1 MVKRRQEGSSADSG
15 AKSSDEATDSAH
27 SSKEM
32 KRRKLSSTRSL
43 DPTDLC
49 SELYEAIRNY
59 RSEDGRVLC
68 EAFIRVPKRRSSP
81 EYYDVISTPI
91 DLLKIQQRLK
101 TDEYEDVGT
110 FTADMELLLDNA
122 LKYYKPDSQEYQ
134 DATQLKQVFD
144 ELKEEQGSGDNDES
158 DDAMEEEMEVE
169 EKRKPGR
176 PGRPPKD
183 ASKTKILPSGDED
196 DTESSSTEGD
206 LSSSSQQF
214 YEEMVGAVLEMQDS
228 HGRIICEL
236 FKRLPPKDLYPEYY
250 AVIKEPID
258 LKMISTR
265 VRSSYYSTIED
276 LEKDLQVMVKNAH
289 TFNEPGSQVYKDAS
303 AIKKTIQAKKA
314 EIEHTLLGAKSSS
327 RLKARRS
334 SGRVSSAV
342 SALLEEEDDQAMYQ
356 ATEGSQEDQDD
367 DAGGD
372 DDVGG
377 EDDAENPLMMLFNE
391 IYQHTDPTGRPMVEP
406 FLRLPS
412 RRAYPDYYEVIK
424 KPIALMKIRSQI
436 KSGLYDSLEALET
449 ELELCFNNAKTY
461 NEPNSMLYKDAERML
476 DHMSKKKTEIVQMM
490 ADKGINLDEF
500 LKTKGKARKS
510 EASDGASVASP
521 APHIP
526 VPQVKQMK
534 EMKKK
539 KKVAIDGKEKPKK
552 KKGEEVDPMIL
563 KKRMRQLFK
572 AVTNYQDES
581 GRYLSAIF
589 MDLPSSEE
597 YPDYY
602 KVISEPVCLSQIEG
616 NIRDNKY
623 ATEEELLL
631 DFEVMFD
638 NARYYNEEESQVY
651 QDACLLEKVLRKKKK
666 SLGALPPVGTSEG
679 ASPAP
684 APSGVSSKLPT
695 PTKSGRISSSPG
707 VARKYYQVPS
717 ATSELKELCRELFNA
732 VKDCT
737 DGSGRQLCIIFQKL
751 PSRAEYPDYYTLIK
765 KPIDMAK
772 IQSKLNG
779 DQYQTLD
786 DFMADFHLMFDN
798 ACKYNEPDSQVYKDS
813 LTLLRSLLR
822 KKAEL
827 VGDENRI
834 PNASFLVQKL
844 LMTLYSSV
852 MQHVDEE
859 GRCYSDS
866 LAELTVRHTDA
877 GGERKISLENM
888 GEMLKRYQ
896 YHRLDK
902 FQEDMFSI
910 FEKARK
916 ISHSDCEMYDDA
928 SELQVYFITQ
938 RDKLCKEGE
947 RLISPALLVTRRHL
961 QQELDEERKIKAEQE
976 ALEEAKQKEL
986 EKNTVTSDMTASND
1000 ESGVEELSLDG
1011 NRYQLGDF
1019 VYVEPRESNLQP
1031 HVVLIEKLWVDT
1043 SGEKWLYGNWYYR
1056 PEETFHLATRKFLEK
1071 EVFKSDYFAPAKIS
1085 KVLGKCHVMSVKEYF
1100 KQKPEGFHDNDVFVC
1115 ESRYTNRN
1123 KSFKKIK
1130 LWPSQTSNVKL
1141 IVRDTPLA
1149 PKRVSSVFAPNKLDQ
1164 TEAMDTDDADDTEV
1178 DTRRNVVLENY
1189 PNPEEGCT
1197 YFEQLCIR
1205 DMPYKLGDSVYI
1217 RSDEDYL
1224 YIARLDKIW
1233 TDRNG
1238 EGWVH
1243 GPWFIGPGETQHLP
1257 SKMFYEQEVFL
1268 SSLEEVSPAVCIMG
1282 KCMVLPLRDYVRC
1295 RPTEIAEKDV
1305 YLNEAR
1311 YDEEE
1316 GQFRKLKGL
1325 KRYSLSINCNEE
1337 EFYYFEEA
1345 ITPLKVPSP
1354 LLFEDQDMM
1363 AAGERSN
1370 SPTSIDSTDSGKKTK
1385 KRGQSGYLLFSHEMR
1400 GIIRKEHPEYAFGEI
1415 SRLIGEEWRNASAAR
1430 KAEYENKAQ
1439 MQLSQLETESLSRAG
1454 HGPTTM
1460 FVYDCMWRGCDY
1472 QYEDLQD
1479 LRVHVLDSS
1488 NHLRKQDDGFYHCL
1502 WATCTRARRGAR
1514 PYNSSAKLFRHCREV
1529 HLVGPPRI
1537 VAPLDRSKN
1546 FFPRHQASFTEP
1558 SPDSSP
1564 PPPRTPV
1571 APSTSPAVSLGPAA
1585 GGMGQGVMGMN
1596 QGNAMAGQFQGN
1608 TGTVSSPTQYGMG
1621 GRMIPQPSMQQAIYN
1636 NNNAQGNTM
1645 FNNQNMPQ
1653 TPTLMMQRQMQGM
1666 GMTPQPQQQT
1676 PSMPGQSPSYQ
1687 QTYSQSQQQFSFQPA
1702 MNPLQQMSQ
1711 MSPVTPQPAPQP
1723 TNQMP
1728 PQQANQFNQIN
1739 QYQPATPQHQQGAQ
1753 PQNPVQQVPL
1763 QPSQPEVPAPVFIAP
1778 PSKPQRLHHSE
1789 AYLRYI
1795 EGLRDGNP
1803 HMSNWTQS
1811 RKPDAATMTPQ
1822 QLAQLP
1828 VHWLGNSYGDFDN
1841 PVDALWALKEHM
1853 MKDALSLS
1861 RFGEP

>member
-1 MVKRRQEGSSADSG
+1 K
-15 AKSSDEATDSAH
+15 
-27 SSKEM
+27 

-144 ELKEEQGSGDNDES
+144 ELKEEQGSGDN
-158 DDAMEEEMEVE
+158 
-169 EKRKPGR
+169 
-176 PGRPPKD
+176 
-183 ASKTKILPSGDED
+183 GDED

-327 RLKARRS
+327 RLKLFAAYLALDSKPCNCLNKHAPKMSWCVSWARRS

-367 DAGGD
+367 DAGD

-476 DHMSKKKTEIVQMM
+476 DHMSKKKTEI
-490 ADKGINLDEF
+490 
-500 LKTKGKARKS
+500 ARKS

-539 KKVAIDGKEKPKK
+539 KKSHPLYLFINLYLFTPQDGS
-552 KKGEEVDPMIL
+552 G
-563 KKRMRQLFK
+563 RQLCI
-572 AVTNYQDES
+572 
-581 GRYLSAIF
+581 IF
-589 MDLPSSEE
+589 QKLPSRAE

-666 SLGALPPVGTSEG
+666 SLGALPPGDYHF
-679 ASPAP
+679 
-684 APSGVSSKLPT
+684 L
-695 PTKSGRISSSPG
+695 SSPG

-866 LAELTVRHTDA
+866 LAELTGSDLVKLSKMDINFIIVFIVIFFTFQ
-877 GGERKISLENM
+877 
-888 GEMLKRYQ
+888 YQ

-986 EKNTVTSDMTASND
+986 EKNTVTSDMVMEVYLKSLAQPHFC
-1000 ESGVEELSLDG
+1000 VEELSLDG

-1178 DTRRNVVLENY
+1178 DTRRVRPWPGRIYFEMNY

-1370 SPTSIDSTDSGKKTK
+1370 SPTSIDSTDSGKVSGKTK

-1439 MQLSQLETESLSRAG
+1439 MQLSQLETE
-1454 HGPTTM
+1454 
-1460 FVYDCMWRGCDY
+1460 V
-1472 QYEDLQD
+1472 
-1479 LRVHVLDSS
+1479 
-1488 NHLRKQDDGFYHCL
+1488 
-1502 WATCTRARRGAR
+1502 
-1514 PYNSSAKLFRHCREV
+1514 RHF
-1529 HLVGPPRI
+1529 
-1537 VAPLDRSKN
+1537 AP
-1546 FFPRHQASFTEP
+1546 SFTEP

-1621 GRMIPQPSMQQAIYN
+1621 GRMIPQPSMQQ
-1636 NNNAQGNTM
+1636 
-1645 FNNQNMPQ
+1645 
-1653 TPTLMMQRQMQGM
+1653 
-1666 GMTPQPQQQT
+1666 
-1676 PSMPGQSPSYQ
+1676 
-1687 QTYSQSQQQFSFQPA
+1687 
-1702 MNPLQQMSQ
+1702 
-1711 MSPVTPQPAPQP
+1711 
-1723 TNQMP
+1723 
-1728 PQQANQFNQIN
+1728 
-1739 QYQPATPQHQQGAQ
+1739 
-1753 PQNPVQQVPL
+1753 
-1763 QPSQPEVPAPVFIAP
+1763 VFIAP